1 MIASEAVL
9 SQSSL
14 SQSTLENKTN
24 AATKTNVQNAALKSV
39 RIEMAGLSAL
49 EKALQGELGASLDEA
64 VRQIASH
71 SGRVVVTGL
80 GKSGHIGAKIAATL
94 ASTGT
99 PAFFV
104 HAAEANHGDL
114 GMIGHDDV
122 ILALSWSG
130 ETVELQAI
138 VNHSRR
144 FRIPLI
150 ALTSGKESALGRAA
164 DIVLLLPKVEE
175 ACPHG
180 LAPTTST
187 TMQLALGDALAVSL
201 LEARHFSAHDFR
213 VFHPGGKLGANLRLI
228 RDIMHVG
235 DELPLVQSGT
245 SMPAAMQV
253 LAAKHFG
260 CVAVVDEGG
269 KLAGIVTDGDLA
281 RLSHR
286 DLSQEFVDNVMTRR
300 PKTVD
305 PDMMAAAAIALINEF
320 QISAL
325 LVTEDG
331 YPVGIVHFHDL
342 LRIGAA

>member
-1 MIASEAVL
+1 MSASDLAKIDERNVR
-9 SQSSL
+9 QS
-14 SQSTLENKTN
+14 
-24 AATKTNVQNAALKSV
+24 ALKAL
-39 RIEMAGLSAL
+39 RTEMAGLHEL
-49 EKALQGELGASLDEA
+49 EQLLQGELGTSLVAA
-64 VRQIASH
+64 VRQIAQI
-71 SGRVVVTGL
+71 SGRVIVTGL
-80 GKSGHIGAKIAATL
+80 GKSGHIGVKIAATL

-114 GMIGHDDV
+114 GMISGQDV

-150 ALTSGKESALGRAA
+150 ALTAGKDSALGRAA
-164 DIVLLLPKVEE
+164 DIVLHLPKVEE

-187 TMQLALGDALAVSL
+187 IMQLALGDALAVSL
-201 LEARHFSAHDFR
+201 LEMRHFSAHDFK

-228 RDIMHVG
+228 RDIMHIG
-235 DELPLVQSGT
+235 DAIPLVSTGT
-245 SMPAAMQV
+245 MMVQAMQV

-260 CVAVVDEGG
+260 CVGVINDQG
-269 KLAGIVTDGDLA
+269 KLIGIVTDGDLA

-286 DLSQEFVDNVMTRR
+286 DLSCENIDNIMTRN
-300 PKTVD
+300 PKTVS
-305 PDMMAAAAIALINEF
+305 PDMIAAAAIALIDEF

-325 LVTEDG
+325 LVTEDER
-331 YPVGIVHFHDL
+331 PIGIVHFHDL
-342 LRIGAA
+342 LRIGTV

>member
-1 MIASEAVL
+1 MA
-9 SQSSL
+9 QCTP
-14 SQSTLENKTN
+14 TLIDEQKVR
-24 AATKTNVQNAALKSV
+24 AHALKTLHV
-39 RIEMAGLSAL
+39 EMAGLTAL
-49 EKALQGELGASLDEA
+49 GNALQADLGVSISSA
-64 VRQIASH
+64 VKQIARIK
-71 SGRVVVTGL
+71 GRVVVTGL

-114 GMIGHDDV
+114 GMISSDDA

-150 ALTSGKESALGRAA
+150 ALTSGKNSALGRAA
-164 DIVLLLPKVEE
+164 DIALLLPKVEE

-187 TMQLALGDALAVSL
+187 IMQLALGDALAVSL
-201 LEARHFSAHDFR
+201 LEVRHFSAYDFKI
-213 VFHPGGKLGANLRLI
+213 FHPGGKLGANLRLI

-235 DELPLVQSGT
+235 DAMPIVASGT
-245 SMPAAMQV
+245 SLPDAMQI

-260 CVAVVDEGG
+260 CVAVVDSEN
-269 KLAGIVTDGDLA
+269 KLMGIVTDGDLA
-281 RLSHR
+281 RNSNR
-286 DLSQEFVDNVMTRR
+286 DLSREVVDNIMTRS
-300 PKTVD
+300 PKTVV
-305 PDMMAAAAIALINEF
+305 PDMLAAKALALLDEF

-325 LVTEDG
+325 LVVQDER
-331 YPVGIVHFHDL
+331 PIGIVHFHDL
-342 LRIGAA
+342 LRIGTI

>member
-1 MIASEAVL
+1 MPPSDKDINEKSIL
-9 SQSSL
+9 QS
-14 SQSTLENKTN
+14 
-24 AATKTNVQNAALKSV
+24 ALKTLRV
-39 RIEMAGLSAL
+39 EMAGLSAL
-49 EKALQGELGASLDEA
+49 EATLQDGLGDALPQA
-64 VRQIASH
+64 VRQIARSQ
-71 SGRVVVTGL
+71 GRVVVTGL

-114 GMIGHDDV
+114 GMIGQQDV

-130 ETVELQAI
+130 ETVELQGI

-164 DIVLLLPKVEE
+164 DIILLLPKVEE

-187 TMQLALGDALAVSL
+187 ILQLAMGDILAVSL
-201 LEARHFSAHDFR
+201 LEARHFSAHDFKI
-213 VFHPGGKLGANLRLI
+213 FHPGGKLGANLRLI
-228 RDIMHVG
+228 RDIMHGG
-235 DELPLVQSGT
+235 DELPLVLSGT
-245 SMPAAMQV
+245 SMPEAMQV

-260 CVAVVDEGG
+260 CVAVVDGEGF
-269 KLAGIVTDGDLA
+269 LIGIVTDGDLA
-281 RLSHR
+281 RMIHR
-286 DLSQEFVDNVMTRR
+286 DLSRESVDNVMTRT
-300 PKTVD
+300 PITVN

-325 LVTEDG
+325 LVIQEER
-331 YPVGIVHFHDL
+331 PIGIVHFHDL

>member
-1 MIASEAVL
+1 LNSSAASLLTIDEQSLRERALEVLRIEVAGLTALEARL
-9 SQSSL
+9 RADL
-14 SQSTLENKTN
+14 G
-24 AATKTNVQNAALKSV
+24 AALC
-39 RIEMAGLSAL
+39 A
-49 EKALQGELGASLDEA
+49 A
-64 VRQIASH
+64 VRQIAQM

-104 HAAEANHGDL
+104 HAAEAGHGDL
-114 GMIGHDDV
+114 GMIGRDDV

-150 ALTSGKESALGRAA
+150 ALTAGGDSALGRAA

-187 TMQLALGDALAVSL
+187 IMQLALGDILAVSL
-201 LEARHFSAHDFR
+201 LEARHFSVHDFKT
-213 VFHPGGKLGANLRLI
+213 FHPGGKLGASLRLI

-235 DELPLVQSGT
+235 EALPLVISGT
-245 SMPAAMQV
+245 PLPQAMQI

-260 CVAVVDEGG
+260 CVAVVDNQD
-269 KLAGIVTDGDLA
+269 KLLGIVTDGDLA
-281 RLSHR
+281 RNSHR
-286 DLSQEFVDNVMTRR
+286 DLSCEIVDNIMTRT
-300 PKTVD
+300 PKTIE
-305 PDMMAAAAIALINEF
+305 PDMIAAAAIALIDEF

-325 LVTEDG
+325 LVTQDEH
-331 YPVGIVHFHDL
+331 PVGIVHFHDL
-342 LRIGAA
+342 LRIGTV

>member
-1 MIASEAVL
+1 MSTSDKDINE
-9 SQSSL
+9 QSIR
-14 SQSTLENKTN
+14 QS
-24 AATKTNVQNAALKSV
+24 ALKTLRV
-39 RIEMAGLSAL
+39 EMAGLSAL
-49 EKALQGELGASLDEA
+49 EAALQDGLGKALTSAI
-64 VRQIASH
+64 RQIARAQ
-71 SGRVVVTGL
+71 GRVVVTGL

-114 GMIGHDDV
+114 GMIGLGDV

-130 ETVELQAI
+130 ETVELQGI

-150 ALTSGKESALGRAA
+150 ALTSGKDSALGRAA

-187 TMQLALGDALAVSL
+187 IMQLAMGDIIAVSL
-201 LEARHFSAHDFR
+201 LEARHFSAHDFKI
-213 VFHPGGKLGANLRLI
+213 FHPGGNLGASLRLI

-235 DELPLVQSGT
+235 DELPLVPSGT
-245 SMPAAMQV
+245 SMPVAMQI
-253 LAAKHFG
+253 LATKHFG
-260 CVAVVDEGG
+260 CVAVVDG
-269 KLAGIVTDGDLA
+269 KGSLIGIVTDGDLA
-281 RLSHR
+281 RMIHR
-286 DLSQEFVDNVMTRR
+286 DLSGEVIDNVMTRT
-300 PKTVD
+300 PITVS

-325 LVTEDG
+325 LVCQDDC
-331 YPVGIVHFHDL
+331 PIGIVHFHDL
-342 LRIGAA
+342 LRIGTV